1 VAVQFI
7 TQNPRESLSKRIN
20 VLHQPLQAADYGQK
34 GAIELKFLGLIV
46 IAFSLTGCA
55 GYAKHSREYDQ
66 RIAREKATALMQ
78 RCTGYG
84 FKPGTPD
91 FSRCLMA
98 ADNNQRAIDAAD
110 DLANQQLND
119 RRTQNYL
126 KCGNVFGCK

>member
-1 VAVQFI
+1 MQFI
-7 TQNPRESLSKRIN
+7 TLNPRESSSKRIS
-20 VLHQPLQAADYGQK
+20 VLQQPLQTADCGQK
-34 GAIELKFLGLIV
+34 GAIELKFLGIIV

-55 GYAKHSREYDQ
+55 DYAKHSREYDQ

-78 RCTGYG
+78 RCTSYG
-84 FKPGTPD
+84 IKLGTPD

-110 DLANQQLND
+110 NLANQQLND
-119 RRTQNYL
+119 QRTQNYL